1 MFANMI
7 QASTPGRL
15 GRGGGALLLP
25 AAAAPATHVSAV
37 GVPHIPPGGGLRG
50 GGGLPGRTGGRWRE
64 GVGRRQLCPHV
75 CRHEDF
81 YVCERTPWCRTFMF
95 GDENFHVRGVTSIT
109 FGDTNG
115 HFMFAN
121 MATLVGVEPSLLG
134 SLWKT
139 EHVACRAMRC
149 QQRRPSGAA
158 GI

>member
-75 CRHEDF
+75 CRHEDI

-95 GDENFHVRGVTSIT
+95 GDENFHVCEVTSIA

-115 HFMFAN
+115 DFMFAN
-121 MATLVGVEPSLLG
+121 MATLVGVGG
-134 SLWKT
+134 SDQLVLT
-139 EHVACRAMRC
+139 VTRFYQPQC
-149 QQRRPSGAA
+149 G
-158 GI
+158 